1 MQRKLS
7 APDLD
12 FDAVRN
18 ELGIS
23 EDYGASAQAEAD
35 HPVDR
40 FVADREDRTDLPFVT
55 IDPPT
60 SRDLDQAVHIVA
72 DDDGFVV
79 NYAIADVAALIE
91 PEGAL
96 DAESRR
102 RGTTVYFPDCSVPLH
117 PRSLSEGAGSLLPD
131 QIRPCVLW
139 TIRVGADGEL
149 GDVSVGRATMRSVA
163 KLDYAGV
170 SADAAAGRLHPS
182 IEALPAFGELRHRV
196 ALDRGAVELDL
207 PDQEVV
213 RAGGDAGRPARFAPG
228 AGGIRP
234 ARFAPG
240 AGGIR
245 PARFAP
251 GAGGI
256 RPARFAPGAGGI
268 RPARSAP
275 GAGGIRPARSAPGAG
290 WTLRLAPHTPADLWN
305 SQLSLLTGM
314 CAGQMMAGAGI
325 GLLRTLPPA
334 DPRAVAALRAAATS
348 LDVDWPADASPG
360 QFLAGLPRDE
370 PATLALMSV
379 GATLMRGADYLAL
392 GSTGDGDVREAPSP
406 DRLRHAAIAGL
417 YAHVTAPLRRLG
429 DRFATEACLAVA
441 AGDPVP
447 DWVSRALP
455 TLPRILRAADSLASS
470 AERASIDLTEA
481 VVLAGREGETFAAVV
496 LHAATEHRAAQV
508 FLTDPAVI
516 APCDGD
522 PMQGRRISVVLTVA
536 DPSARKVLFVPAGG

>member
-131 QIRPCVLW
+131 QTRPCVLW
-139 TIRVGADGEL
+139 TIRVGADGEP

-213 RAGGDAGRPARFAPG
+213 RAGGDAGRPAR
-228 AGGIRP
+228 
-234 ARFAPG
+234 
-240 AGGIR
+240 
-245 PARFAP
+245 
-251 GAGGI
+251 
-256 RPARFAPGAGGI
+256 
-268 RPARSAP
+268 SAP
-275 GAGGIRPARSAPGAG
+275 GAGSIRPARSAPGAG

-522 PMQGRRISVVLTVA
+522 PMKGRRISVVLTVA